1 MTRFPSQCAYAR
13 CDGQLAGFAP
23 GTARHRADD
32 GGRLFG
38 GDDADNCG
46 LRLPRLLG
54 QFNFVNRCRW
64 QVAKDDGACRPLART
79 CHRSAL
85 ATVSPAS
92 KPHTQTQTHRH
103 THTHIACHPAINS
116 DRGHEGALRCS
127 ALVAEGFCRR
137 EPLGRSSWAWFLRR
151 GRPAN
156 LNIRI
161 VSTSTPLQP
170 VWVHSYCNL
179 FWSKNG
185 GSGCTIFIVSGE
197 LRA

>member
-1 MTRFPSQCAYAR
+1 MTRCPSQRAYAR
-13 CDGQLAGFAP
+13 CDGQLAGFAA

-32 GGRLFG
+32 GGRLFD

-46 LRLPRLLG
+46 LRLPRLLS
-54 QFNFVNRCRW
+54 QSNFVNGCRW

-85 ATVSPAS
+85 ATVSPLAS
-92 KPHTQTQTHRH
+92 HTHTDTHRH
-103 THTHIACHPAINS
+103 THTHTACHPAINS

-170 VWVHSYCNL
+170 VLVHSYCNL

-185 GSGCTIFIVSGE
+185 GPRPTSFIVSGE

>member
-1 MTRFPSQCAYAR
+1 MST
-13 CDGQLAGFAP
+13 GV
-23 GTARHRADD
+23 
-32 GGRLFG
+32 GGRLQKTMAHAG
-38 GDDADNCG
+38 LWLVLVIV
-46 LRLPRLLG
+46 LRLPRCPPL
-54 QFNFVNRCRW
+54 QATHTDTNTDTD
-64 QVAKDDGACRPLART
+64 KDTDT
-79 CHRSAL
+79 D
-85 ATVSPAS
+85 TD
-92 KPHTQTQTHRH
+92 

-170 VWVHSYCNL
+170 VLVHSYCNL
-179 FWSKNG
+179 VWSKND
-185 GSGCTIFIVSGE
+185 GSGPTIFIVSGE

>member
-1 MTRFPSQCAYAR
+1 MQKTMAH
-13 CDGQLAGFAP
+13 AG
-23 GTARHRADD
+23 
-32 GGRLFG
+32 LWLVLVIV
-38 GDDADNCG
+38 
-46 LRLPRLLG
+46 LRLPR
-54 QFNFVNRCRW
+54 CP
-64 QVAKDDGACRPLART
+64 PLQ
-79 CHRSAL
+79 
-85 ATVSPAS
+85 AT
-92 KPHTQTQTHRH
+92 HTD

-170 VWVHSYCNL
+170 VLVHNYCNL
-179 FWSKNG
+179 VWSKKRKLANHYDLYEKASSEPEKLQNQSVFQLKSVNPHISPNPG
-185 GSGCTIFIVSGE
+185 FTIFVVRERSRRVEFRKNDSDLYEKCSATLI
-197 LRA
+197 LRHTRRKPCYL